1 MIKKE
6 LCPLWLFPILQKM
19 RAIKDIIIF
28 DFFKILKKMD
38 RKRILFYAVSRNSLS
53 GNLQFIYDKID
64 KSKFDV
70 IVITEKDQ
78 KSRTKI
84 LKEIAMSKIIIIDDY
99 AKIFYPLTMRK
110 QAKFIQVWHSTGAFK
125 RMGFARMGKQ
135 GSTISSSLT
144 HKNYTDVIVSSEFV
158 RKNFA
163 EAFGISIEKI
173 HALGV
178 ARTDIFFDKNYIETK
193 KAEIIKKFPVLTK
206 KKLILFAPT
215 FRGDTREKAYYPSDY
230 IDIKSLYDNFND
242 EYVLGIKMHPF
253 IKDAIEIP
261 KQYNDFVIDFSSER
275 EINDLLF
282 VTDTLI
288 TDYSSVIFEYALLD
302 KKIIF
307 YAPDLE
313 SYTNSRDFFYEYSNY
328 LYGDLAR
335 NFDELIKCI
344 KSVAIEKKASDDF
357 KDKFLSACDG
367 NSSQRVVDNLI
378 KE

>member
-84 LKEIAMSKIIIIDDY
+84 LKEIAISKIIIIDDY

-344 KSVAIEKKASDDF
+344 KSVAIEKKASDEF
-357 KDKFLSACDG
+357 KEKFLSACDG

>member
-84 LKEIAMSKIIIIDDY
+84 LKEIAISKIIIIDDY

>member
-344 KSVAIEKKASDDF
+344 KSAPIEKKASDDF